1 MPKNLEA
8 TTTNNTDS
16 EYYSTVV
23 TDTNYSSEYAK
34 PTIKE
39 RFNNFLYDF
48 ERSQWY
54 EFFYLKVVGGALLGA
69 TIAYCKYFF
78 KHIKQW
84 FFFKKTFIV
93 YFVNKLKG

>member
-78 KHIKQW
+78 LNTPSNG
-84 FFFKKTFIV
+84 FFF
-93 YFVNKLKG
+93 

>member
-1 MPKNLEA
+1 MLKNLEA

-69 TIAYCKYFF
+69 TIAYCKYFLNT
-78 KHIKQW
+78 QSNG
-84 FFFKKTFIV
+84 FFSRNLLLFI
-93 YFVNKLKG
+93 L

>member
-69 TIAYCKYFF
+69 TIAYCKYFLNT
-78 KHIKQW
+78 QSNG
-84 FFFKKTFIV
+84 FFSRNLLLFI
-93 YFVNKLKG
+93 L